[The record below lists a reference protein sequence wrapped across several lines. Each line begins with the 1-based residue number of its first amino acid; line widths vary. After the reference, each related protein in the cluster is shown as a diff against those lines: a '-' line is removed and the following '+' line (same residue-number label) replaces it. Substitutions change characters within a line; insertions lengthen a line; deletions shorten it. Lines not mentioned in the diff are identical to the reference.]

1 MRWEKGRRSQN
12 IEDRRGGG
20 GRRAAGIGG
29 GALIIAILG
38 ALFFGG
44 DMSSVLNQVVG
55 GSGGGSILG
64 GGGSNTGGPVQET
77 AGEKQVR
84 EFVSV
89 VLADTEDTWN
99 AVFKQAGTQYQEPKL
114 VIYRG
119 QVSSACGMNTSASG
133 PFYCPG
139 DNKMYLDLSFFN
151 ELQQMGAS
159 GDFALAYVVA
169 HEVGHHVQNLIG
181 TAGRVRQMQ
190 QRVSKKEANQLS
202 VRMELQAD
210 CLAGIWA
217 HHTQRRRQ
225 FLEEGDLEEA
235 INAAAKV
242 GDDHIQRQAGARV
255 TPDAFTHGSSKQRMD
270 WFTAG
275 LKSGVLDTC
284 NTFQ

>member
-1 MRWEKGRRSQN
+1 MRWERGRRSQN

-29 GALIIAILG
+29 GALILAILG

-64 GGGSNTGGPVQET
+64 GGSNTGGPVQET
-77 AGEKQVR
+77 AGEKAAR

-89 VLADTEDTWN
+89 VLADTEDTWH
-99 AVFKQAGTQYQEPKL
+99 AVFKQAGTQYQPPKL
-114 VIYRG
+114 VLYRG
-119 QVSSACGMNTSASG
+119 QVQSACGMNTSASG

-139 DNKMYLDLSFFN
+139 DYKVYLDLSFLN
-151 ELQQMGAS
+151 EMKQMGAG

-181 TAGRVRQMQ
+181 TAGRVREMQ
-190 QRVSKKEANQLS
+190 ARVSKKEANQLS

-210 CLAGIWA
+210 CLAGIWT

-235 INAAAKV
+235 ITAAAAV
-242 GDDHIQRQAGARV
+242 GDDHIQRQATGRV
-255 TPDAFTHGSSKQRMD
+255 YPDSFTHGTSAQRMD
-270 WFTAG
+270 WFKAG
-275 LKSGVLDTC
+275 LKSGILDTC
-284 NTFQ
+284 NSFQ